1 MGNDGSA
8 GYAVL
13 DLRVSELEK
22 DVKDISQDFKAHVKQ
37 NDMDH
42 KEMRAGITEGA
53 LSLRESKL
61 MFSQISSNIDDLKKT
76 LEKNDKDIRE
86 DLKSLNSKHDKEKG
100 WRAIIIDI
108 LKVMAMIIGFIATGK
123 IIF

>member
-22 DVKDISQDFKAHVKQ
+22 DMKDIEKDFKAHVQQ
-37 NDMDH
+37 NDLDH

-61 MFSQISSNIDDLKKT
+61 MFTQISTNIDDLKKS
-76 LEKNDKDIRE
+76 LEKNNESVRGE
-86 DLKSLNSKHDKEKG
+86 LKTLNEKHDKEKG

-108 LKVMAMIIGFIATGK
+108 LKVMAMLIGFIATGK